1 MDYSEIRTLVV
12 DDMDNIRGLMVS
24 ILRDM
29 GFEKIVEAKDGFAGR
44 ESILAYAKQGTA
56 FDLII
61 SDINM
66 PKLSGL
72 ELLGDIRSRKSK
84 ISDTPFILVSTE
96 NEMEIITQAMSLG
109 VSNYIIKPFHF
120 DVVKEKI
127 ERTLKNLS

>member
-29 GFEKIVEAKDGFAGR
+29 GFEKIVGAKDGFAGR

>member
-1 MDYSEIRTLVV
+1 MNYSELRTLVV

-29 GFEKIVEAKDGFAGR
+29 GFEKIVEAKDGLAGR
-44 ESILAYAKQGTA
+44 ESILAYSKQGTA

-66 PKLSGL
+66 PRLSGL
-72 ELLGDIRSRKSK
+72 ELLEDIRSRKSK
-84 ISDTPFILVSTE
+84 IADTPFILVSTE
-96 NEMEIITQAMSLG
+96 NEMEIITKAMSLG

>member
-1 MDYSEIRTLVV
+1 
-12 DDMDNIRGLMVS
+12 
-24 ILRDM
+24 
-29 GFEKIVEAKDGFAGR
+29 
-44 ESILAYAKQGTA
+44 
-56 FDLII
+56 
-61 SDINM
+61 M

>member
-96 NEMEIITQAMSLG
+96 NEMEIITQTS
-109 VSNYIIKPFHF
+109 P
-120 DVVKEKI
+120 
-127 ERTLKNLS
+127 NLHYNKS